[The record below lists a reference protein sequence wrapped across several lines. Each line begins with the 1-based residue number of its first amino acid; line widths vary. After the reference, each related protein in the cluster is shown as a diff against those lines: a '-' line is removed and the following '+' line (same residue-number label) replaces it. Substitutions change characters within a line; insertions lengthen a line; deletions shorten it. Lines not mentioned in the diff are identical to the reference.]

1 MQPAA
6 AGASALAAALASAH
20 RPPAL
25 SAAPHVSAWWGNDT
39 DTLFLVPESWWR
51 ETPRDVYNMLVA
63 PYSLVE
69 ASDFSVPG
77 DVQDV
82 LFADEGWVAGIGT
95 ISSVQTNMWQPAP
108 DRRGDLARRYM
119 YMALIYPR
127 ELWNG
132 RALMFY
138 TDGGW
143 PLLTPY
149 ATGLLLDWHRADP
162 VDDRERAENR
172 VLAEC
177 QGNINPFV
185 EWPEVA
191 EYLWGDRVGEEWHFP
206 GDDPV
211 TEQPVSLK
219 ARYSKSADGKLWL
232 SSPYLPRDAVWM
244 LDGVPCESPVN
255 LAEIAVGSHELHFET
270 SATEGSMIF
279 YLEP

>member
-39 DTLFLVPESWWR
+39 DTLYVVPGSWWR

-77 DVQDV
+77 YVQDV
-82 LFADEGWVAGIGT
+82 LLADEGWVAGLGT

-132 RALMFY
+132 RAVMFY

-162 VDDRERAENR
+162 VDERERAENS

-206 GDDPV
+206 GDDPRRSSRCLLRPTIV
-211 TEQPVSLK
+211 GQPTGSCGCRHPMCREMLCGCLTGCRVRVRSIS
-219 ARYSKSADGKLWL
+219 RKLP
-232 SSPYLPRDAVWM
+232 SGVMNCISRPPRPR
-244 LDGVPCESPVN
+244 GQ
-255 LAEIAVGSHELHFET
+255 
-270 SATEGSMIF
+270 
-279 YLEP
+279 